1 MSDPQVEDQVQS
13 EGHVHDENC
22 DHDHDHG
29 HSHGHGHKHDYESEI
44 NDLGP
49 CKKLLQVSYPPEI
62 IKKEVDAQYR
72 DLRRRVHLRGFRK
85 GKAPRK
91 RLERLYG
98 DDVMET
104 VKHKLIGEAMEHE
117 LGHADLQLLTQPEPS
132 DVKFSVTEG
141 LKFEA
146 TLLLR
151 PKIEIQDMENLTV
164 QVEPVKVADEDVD
177 VALAELNK
185 ERGET
190 RELGEDETIEEG
202 DKVVADV
209 EVWLAG
215 ELEAADAEEDTDED
229 PKFNPL
235 SEVDDVEVTVS
246 SEDTQLVA
254 GIVVQNLADDLLG
267 HQVGDT
273 VDVDVVLPTDF
284 EVMEGR
290 GEAAVMRLDVL
301 EIQRI
306 QVPEMDDELA
316 KAHDFETI
324 ADLREDVRNK
334 LLDQKSSEQKSK
346 INDEIVAEII
356 RRIGEVELPSDLVDS
371 ETERKKQ
378 ERMIRCHMMGMSE
391 EQIAKELHD
400 KEDELRVD
408 AMNELRKFFVLEAV
422 SKKEKISVSDDE
434 VHHSVVKLAKDIDRS
449 LPEVFQELESSG
461 RLNEIRWSIQEEKTL
476 EFLRKQTEV
485 VEKG

>member
-13 EGHVHDENC
+13 DEHVHDENC
-22 DHDHDHG
+22 GHDHG
-29 HSHGHGHKHDYESEI
+29 HSHSHDHGHKHDYESEI

-49 CKKLLQVSYPPEI
+49 CKKLLQVTYPPEI
-62 IKKEVDAQYR
+62 IKKEIDAQYR
-72 DLRRRVHLRGFRK
+72 DLRHRVHLKGFRK

-98 DDVMET
+98 ADIMDS

-117 LGHADLQLLTQPEPS
+117 LGHAGLELLTQPEPS
-132 DVKFSVTEG
+132 DITFSVTEG
-141 LKFEA
+141 LKFES

-151 PKIEIQDMENLTV
+151 PTIEIKDCENLSI
-164 QVEPVKVADEDVD
+164 QVPPIKVADEDVD

-185 ERGET
+185 ERGEA

-202 DKVVADV
+202 DTVVADV
-209 EVWLAG
+209 EVWLGG
-215 ELEAADAEEDTDED
+215 ELEASDAEDDSEEE
-229 PKFNPL
+229 PKYNPL
-235 SEVDDVEVTVS
+235 KEVDDVEVVVS

-284 EVMEGR
+284 DVIEGR
-290 GEAAVMRLDVL
+290 GEGAVMRLDVL
-301 EIQRI
+301 EIKRI

-316 KAHDFETI
+316 KAHNFETI

-334 LLDQKSSEQKSK
+334 LLDRKSEEQKTK
-346 INDEIVAEII
+346 IHDEIIAEMI
-356 RRIGEVELPSDLVDS
+356 RRIGEIELPSDLVDS

-400 KEDELRVD
+400 KDDELRVD
-408 AMNELRKFFVLEAV
+408 AMNELRKFFVLDAV

-434 VHHSVVKLAKDIDRS
+434 VQHAVVKLAKDIDRS

-461 RLNEIRWSIQEEKTL
+461 RLNEIRWSIQEEKAL